1 MKLSACVIVKNEA
14 ANLPQWLSCMSRV
27 ADEMIVVDTGSVDD
41 TVKLAGEAGA
51 RVYHF
56 EWCNDFAAAKNY
68 AIEQATGDW
77 ILFLDADEY
86 FTEATLQR
94 LRNDIEGYNKDKLAG
109 LVWCRLINID
119 KDRDDKIID
128 TMLQAR
134 VFRRLDS
141 IRYRGAVHEQ
151 LGNSQGNLR
160 MLVNND
166 WQIYHTGYSASNFR
180 QKAERNLIL
189 LNERAK
195 AAKTKQE
202 KDNLSIYFMDAY
214 NSLGEYEKAIQYAR
228 QGLSA
233 KIRVIGME
241 GHFFD
246 VIFSAM
252 QHLGKSRREQLAL
265 LDEAIEYH
273 PEEACFIMEKGYV
286 LWKEKDYL
294 SAREYLKKGLAMRQ
308 DFEAKLAQGKLLTDS
323 SLRLLPYVYHALGDI
338 AYKRGDKAKA
348 AELFFQGL
356 KVHKYTGDLLAGLY
370 NCLCDGDTIEIIQI
384 FNSLYNRKKDAGF
397 VLSVLSGRASKA
409 LLLYYASAIDAEESL
424 LEKYFLSE
432 RYDAAAVLAAD
443 RINNISRVL
452 IARQIEDSILGEEH
466 EGSSVNYRQNVL
478 PVILGSRFL
487 SMLDLK
493 PHLNTLEGRSVQRT
507 LSRKHISPKDGQYVI
522 MK

>member
-14 ANLPQWLSCMSRV
+14 DNLPQWLSCMSQV
-27 ADEMIVVDTGSVDD
+27 ADEMIVVDTGSTDD
-41 TVKLAGEAGA
+41 TVELAEAAGA
-51 RVYHF
+51 KVYHF
-56 EWCNDFAAAKNY
+56 AWCNDFAAAKNY
-68 AIEQATGDW
+68 AIEQAAGDW

-94 LRNDIEGYNKDKLAG
+94 LRSDIEGYNKDKLAG
-109 LVWCRLINID
+109 MVWCRLINID
-119 KDRDDKIID
+119 KDRDNKIID

-151 LGNSQGNLR
+151 LGNSRGNLR

-166 WQIYHTGYSASNFR
+166 WQIFHTGYSASNFQ
-180 QKAERNLIL
+180 QKAARNLIL
-189 LNERAK
+189 LQERARS
-195 AAKTKQE
+195 AKNQQE

-228 QGLSA
+228 QGLAA
-233 KIRVIGME
+233 KIRFIGME
-241 GHFFD
+241 GHLYD

-252 QHLGKSRREQLAL
+252 QKLGKSRQEQLSL
-265 LDEAIEYH
+265 LDEAIEQH

-286 LWKEKDYL
+286 LWQAKDYL
-294 SAREYLKKGLAMRQ
+294 AAEKYLRRGLAMRQ
-308 DFEAKLAQGKLLTDS
+308 EFEAKLAQGKLLTDS
-323 SLRLLPYVYHALGDI
+323 SLRLLPYVYHALGDM

-356 KVHKYTGDLLAGLY
+356 TVHKYTGDLLAGLY
-370 NCLCDGDTIEIIQI
+370 NCLCDGDTIEVIQI
-384 FNSLYNRKKDAGF
+384 FNSLYDRKKDAGF
-397 VLSVLSGRASKA
+397 VLTSLSGRASKA
-409 LLLYYASAIDAEESL
+409 LLLYYASAIGEEDSL

-443 RINNISRVL
+443 RIKNISRLL
-452 IARQIEDSILGEEH
+452 ISKQIEDSILGEEH
-466 EGSSVNYRQNVL
+466 KESSVNYRQNIL

-487 SMLDLK
+487 PMLDLK